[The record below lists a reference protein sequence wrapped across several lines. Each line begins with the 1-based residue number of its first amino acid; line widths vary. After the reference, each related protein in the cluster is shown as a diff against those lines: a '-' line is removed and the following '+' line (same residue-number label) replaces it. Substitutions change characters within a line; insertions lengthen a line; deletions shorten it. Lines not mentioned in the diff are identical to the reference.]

1 MNEILQGLMPAL
13 SVFAVTVGTVFL
25 GWLTTKL
32 NDKFGKEIEEAKK
45 VIESFDRDALHK
57 AMETAATLAKGKGLI
72 GEMAVEFILDYVFKS
87 TPDAVKG
94 LEAGGEVLADL
105 AKAKLEEKV
114 EQSLD
119 SIAKSNG
126 IPPDLLRNAIDAIR
140 R

>member
-1 MNEILQGLMPAL
+1 MNEILQGLMPAI
-13 SVFAVTVGTVFL
+13 SVFAITVGTVFL

-32 NDKFGKEIEEAKK
+32 NAKFSKEIEEAKK
-45 VIESFDRDALHK
+45 VIESFDREALHK

-72 GEMAVEFILDYVFKS
+72 GEMAVQFVLDYVFKS

-94 LEAGGEVLADL
+94 LKAGGGVLADI

-114 EQSLD
+114 EQGVD
-119 SIAKSNG
+119 AIAKSKG
-126 IPPDLLRNAIDAIR
+126 IPPDLLRNAIDAVR

>member
-32 NDKFGKEIEEAKK
+32 NEKFGKEIEEAKK

-114 EQSLD
+114 EKSLD

-126 IPPDLLRNAIDAIR
+126 IPPDLLLNAIDAIR

>member
-1 MNEILQGLMPAL
+1 MPAL